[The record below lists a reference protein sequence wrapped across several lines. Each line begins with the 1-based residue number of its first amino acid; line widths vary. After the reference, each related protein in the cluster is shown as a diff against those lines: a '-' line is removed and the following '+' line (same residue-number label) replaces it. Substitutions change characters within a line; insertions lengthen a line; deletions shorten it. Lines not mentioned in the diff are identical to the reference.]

1 MTQNLMTR
9 PLSVLLFVLAF
20 IGLGGSAQ
28 AHPHA
33 PVLTDSSSV
42 DSLLLDGKRLLEIG
56 ANAGSKDSLRQ
67 ARALF
72 LQATGGAT
80 HRALAHYYVGLA
92 DYRLNNQFSDDAEE
106 QREQILDHAT
116 KHLKQATSI
125 DEEMA
130 DAWALLAG
138 VYGQRMGL
146 NPMKGMLLGS
156 DASSAIERA
165 KELDPDN
172 PRVWIIDGTQD
183 FFTPSLFGG
192 DKERA
197 LKKFKKAAQLAQ
209 QESIDDP
216 LQPSW
221 GHAESYAWIGVAHLK
236 ADRLSEART
245 AFENALDVNPDYGWV
260 KSVLLPELKE
270 RQS

>member
-1 MTQNLMTR
+1 MTR
-9 PLSVLLFVLAF
+9 FLSIFVVVLSTALFGVGAP
-20 IGLGGSAQ
+20 AP
-28 AHPHA
+28 AHSHA
-33 PVLTDSSSV
+33 PVSTDSVSV
-42 DSLLLDGKRLLEIG
+42 DSLLLEGKRLLQAG
-56 ANAGSKDSLRQ
+56 MNTGSKDSLRQ

-72 LQATGGAT
+72 LQATGGAK

-106 QREQILDHAT
+106 QREQILGHAT
-116 KHLKQATSI
+116 EHLKQATNI

-130 DAWALLAG
+130 DVWALLAG

-156 DASSAIERA
+156 DASSALERA
-165 KELDPDN
+165 KKLEPDN

-183 FFTPSLFGG
+183 FFTPSMFGG
-192 DKERA
+192 DKEQA
-197 LKKFKKAAQLAQ
+197 LKSFKKAAQLAQ

-221 GHAESYAWIGVAHLK
+221 GHAEAYAWIGVAHME
-236 ADRLSEART
+236 AERTDEARA
-245 AFENALDVNPDYGWV
+245 AFHNALDVNPDYGWV